1 MKVALVLTAFV
12 AALVLAGCKASVPQ
26 ESGFLSDY
34 SKLQAKSKTS
44 LTYVDNQ
51 KLGTYSKFIVDPVQL
66 KFYNEKEA
74 KKVTPEKLE
83 KFGTLQTDFQNAMIQ
98 DLQAAGYE
106 VVSTPGPDTA
116 RIRLAITDIK
126 KGEPALNVL
135 PQTALVGVGL
145 GGATAEGEIVD
156 SQTNQQ
162 VAAAIE
168 SQLGKRYSMGA
179 FSAYG
184 NAKQI
189 VDDWAQRI
197 VQRINYAHGKG

>member
-1 MKVALVLTAFV
+1 MKVALVLTAFA

-26 ESGFLSDY
+26 ETGFLSDY

-44 LTYVDNQ
+44 MVYVDNQ

-66 KFYNEKEA
+66 KFYDEKEA
-74 KKVTPEKLE
+74 KKVTPDKLE
-83 KFGTLQTDFQNAMIQ
+83 KFGALQTYFQSSLVQ
-98 DLQAAGYE
+98 DLQQAGYQ
-106 VVSTPGPDTA
+106 VVGQPGPDTA
-116 RIRLAITDIK
+116 RIRLALTDIK
-126 KGEPALNVL
+126 KTEPALNVL

-145 GGATAEGEIVD
+145 GDAAAEGEILD

-189 VDDWAQRI
+189 VDGWAQRI